1 MTDKYFEF
9 LCGFVGEKSK
19 NYIMLLSRLYK
30 WEFYGLI
37 PNDDNR
43 GEDGKRLRDTYLE
56 KGGRIGSSFLS
67 ELGACTVLEMLIAL
81 AQRME
86 KELADN
92 PKAMSAEECFWMFM
106 DNLQWIEF
114 DDARY
119 IDSALDGTVYDKVQI
134 LLDRTYDAL
143 GNGGIFPLKC
153 SNKDQRTV
161 EIWYQMM
168 EYLLDNFVF

>member
-9 LCGFVGEKSK
+9 LCGLIGHKSE
-19 NYIMLLSRLYK
+19 NYTMLLRHLHK
-30 WEFYGLI
+30 IEFYGLI

-43 GEDGKRLRDTYLE
+43 GEDGKRLRDTYME
-56 KGGRIGSSFLS
+56 KRGHIGSSFLPD
-67 ELGACTVLEMLIAL
+67 LGACTVLEMLIAL
-81 AQRME
+81 APRME
-86 KELADN
+86 MELADN

-106 DNLQWIEF
+106 NNLQWTEF